1 MTLISQDVFDRIPT
15 AVIVVDDKRRVL
27 HANQAA
33 LDLIGNNA
41 VGRDLALSLRHPS
54 VLDGLDLVLKG
65 APSAEGEFTL
75 PVPVSHS
82 MAYRIERLND
92 APLSDS
98 SVATLV
104 LNDITAAKKAEE
116 MRADFVANVSHELRS
131 PLTALIGF
139 IETLRGPASDD
150 IEARTRFLDIMHRE
164 SQRMARLIDDL
175 LSLTRVEIN
184 EHVPPRK
191 AVDAVQS
198 INNVLEALEPQAA
211 ARGITFNIDRPQELP
226 RVIADSDQLHQVF
239 RNLIENAIKYGGENK
254 PVDITL
260 RTVERIPGAA
270 RAGVSIAIRDH
281 GPGIPK
287 ELIPR
292 LTERFFRV
300 DEARSSNADTGIGS
314 TGLGLAIV
322 KHIISRHRG
331 HLSAQ
336 STIGEGSTF
345 TVYIPTDLQPRNE
358 RF

>member
-1 MTLISQDVFDRIPT
+1 MTLISQEVFDRIPT
-15 AVIVVDDKRRVL
+15 AVIVVDDRRRIL
-27 HANQAA
+27 QANQAA
-33 LDLIGNNA
+33 IELVGGNA
-41 VGRDLALSLRHPS
+41 VGRDLALSLRHPNI
-54 VLDGLDLVLKG
+54 LDALDRVLKG
-65 APSAEGEFTL
+65 AADAEGEFSL
-75 PVPVSHS
+75 PVPVARS
-82 MAYRIERLND
+82 MTFRIERLGDTPLAD
-92 APLSDS
+92 A

-104 LNDITAAKKAEE
+104 LNDVTSAKKAEQ
-116 MRADFVANVSHELRS
+116 MRTDFVANVSHELRS

-191 AVDAVQS
+191 AVDVSRS
-198 INNVLEALEPQAA
+198 INNVIEALEPQASA
-211 ARGITFNIDRPQELP
+211 LNISFKVECPPDLP
-226 RVIADSDQLHQVF
+226 KAIADSDQLHQVF
-239 RNLIENAIKYGGENK
+239 RNLIENAIKYGGGNTSI
-254 PVDITL
+254 DIVL
-260 RTVERIPGAA
+260 KAVERIPGSA
-270 RAGVSIAIRDH
+270 RPGVSIAITDH
-281 GPGIPK
+281 GQGIPK

-331 HLSAQ
+331 HLAAQ
-336 STIGEGSTF
+336 STLGEGSTF
-345 TVYIPTDLQPRNE
+345 TVFIPTDLQPRNE
-358 RF
+358 RL

>member
-1 MTLISQDVFDRIPT
+1 MTLISQEVFDRIPT
-15 AVIVVDDKRRVL
+15 AVIIVDDRRRIL

-33 LDLIGNNA
+33 IDLVGDNA
-41 VGRDLALSLRHPS
+41 LGRDLSLSLRHPNI
-54 VLDGLDLVLKG
+54 LDALDRVLKG
-65 APSAEGEFTL
+65 AADAEGEISL
-75 PVPVSHS
+75 PVPVARS
-82 MAYRIERLND
+82 MTFRIERLAD
-92 APLSDS
+92 APLADA

-104 LNDITAAKKAEE
+104 LNDVTSAKKAEQ
-116 MRADFVANVSHELRS
+116 MRTDFVANVSHELRS

-191 AVDAVQS
+191 AVDVSRS
-198 INNVLEALEPQAA
+198 INNVIEALEPQAA
-211 ARGITFNIDRPQELP
+211 ALNISFKVTCPPDLP
-226 RVIADSDQLHQVF
+226 KAIADSDQLHQVF
-239 RNLIENAIKYGGENK
+239 RNLIENAIKYGRDNTSI
-254 PVDITL
+254 DIVL
-260 RTVERIPGAA
+260 KAVERIPDSA
-270 RAGVSIAIRDH
+270 RPGVSIAITDH
-281 GPGIPK
+281 GQGIPK

-300 DEARSSNADTGIGS
+300 DEARSSNADSGIGS

-331 HLSAQ
+331 HLAAQ
-336 STIGEGSTF
+336 STLGEGSTF
-345 TVYIPTDLQPRNE
+345 TVFIPTDLHPRNE
-358 RF
+358 RL

>member
-1 MTLISQDVFDRIPT
+1 MTLISQEIFDRIPT
-15 AVIVVDDKRRVL
+15 AVIVVDDKRRIL

-33 LDLIGNNA
+33 IDLIGSSA
-41 VGRDLALSLRHPS
+41 TGRDLALNLRHPR
-54 VLDGLDLVLKG
+54 VLDGLDQVLNG
-65 APSAEGEFTL
+65 MPDAEGEITL
-75 PVPVSHS
+75 PVPVARS
-82 MAYRIERLND
+82 MSYRIERLAD
-92 APLSDS
+92 APLADS

-104 LNDITAAKKAEE
+104 LNDITSAKKAEE

-164 SQRMARLIDDL
+164 SQRMARLIEDL
-175 LSLTRVEIN
+175 LSLSRVEIN

-191 AVDAVQS
+191 SVDVERS
-198 INNVLEALEPQAA
+198 INNVIEALEPQAA
-211 ARGITFNIDRPQELP
+211 ARGITFQIDCPPDLPQA
-226 RVIADSDQLHQVF
+226 IADSDQLHQVF
-239 RNLIENAIKYGGENK
+239 RNLIENAIKYGGDNK
-254 PVDITL
+254 SIDIAL
-260 RTVERIPGAA
+260 AAVGRIPGTAHP
-270 RAGVSIAIRDH
+270 GVSIAVTDH

-300 DEARSSNADTGIGS
+300 DEARSSNPDNGIGS

-331 HLSAQ
+331 HLAAR
-336 STIGEGSTF
+336 STLGGGSTF
-345 TVYIPTDLQPRNE
+345 TVFIPTDLQPKNE
-358 RF
+358 RL